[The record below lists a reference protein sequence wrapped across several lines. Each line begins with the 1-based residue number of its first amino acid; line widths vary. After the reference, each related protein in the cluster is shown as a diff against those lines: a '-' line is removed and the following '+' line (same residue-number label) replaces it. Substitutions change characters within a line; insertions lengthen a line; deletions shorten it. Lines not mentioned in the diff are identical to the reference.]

1 MFRLAIDCIFLSIF
15 LKHTFLD
22 EFISELQ
29 ALCILSLNIVI
40 DKVYLILWYWYL
52 LVTLLGVIRV
62 LCRVVQILSPQMRYW
77 LMKLKMHRLVI
88 GWYKFEHQLNSSFS
102 WKHYL
107 ILFHILF
114 VLGTSRTKR
123 IPLESSLTYTIV
135 PSEIGSFCIKWA
147 KTWIENSFM
156 IFLFSSA
163 KM

>member
-1 MFRLAIDCIFLSIF
+1 MAQIKNPMCEVFPRVASCTYWRYGSGGGQTRKYKLHYNQMFRLSIECIFLSIF

-77 LMKLKMHRLVI
+77 LMKLKMHR
-88 GWYKFEHQLNSSFS
+88 
-102 WKHYL
+102 
-107 ILFHILF
+107 
-114 VLGTSRTKR
+114 
-123 IPLESSLTYTIV
+123 
-135 PSEIGSFCIKWA
+135 
-147 KTWIENSFM
+147 
-156 IFLFSSA
+156 
-163 KM
+163 